1 MTQMKEAGPE
11 NQRSASLIKNVLPKA
26 KIKLVKL
33 NSRLTEDVKSVNY
46 TKTNMLNYC
55 LLFCDNTGAN
65 CQQLLFHTGLP

>member
-11 NQRSASLIKNVLPKA
+11 NQCSASLIRNVLPKT

-33 NSRLTEDVKSVNY
+33 NSGLSEDVKIVNY

-55 LLFCDNTGAN
+55 LLFCDNMGAN